1 MPIEVISKIKQKN
14 NGKFKLMD
22 AADVEYTN
30 DAMDGVAEGHVDNVK
45 DAIDAMFG
53 ILNSAP
59 VLSYVDED
67 GFREGEKKYWQIG
80 EQMRLMFS
88 FSSSAS
94 GKCNI
99 TILRNGY
106 TYKTFSSDKGRIS
119 VDLGV
124 ATEQNN
130 FIYTITAVD
139 SLGRDADKTLT
150 FNHICGGVEITST
163 FDAIIEK
170 NVFTANASNTIN
182 IPVGISYAESGYPR
196 SIMYSI
202 KKKSGSETTIEGEYQ
217 CGTQNWSSNI
227 PLQGV
232 EFGNEGVY
240 TLTLQGKVVADN
252 DAVLLSNIITYDF
265 AVISKNTIA
274 VTVTESTLEGIT
286 TNDTAT
292 ITFRTVTNVAALAS
306 ANSMAVRC
314 YLYLVKD
321 SKETL
326 IKNIRMTNITSGDT
340 NTWNIGRISSDG
352 TYKYELVGEPIGGA
366 STSINIQ
373 KAISTFVVTRSDSI
387 GGNYETANLLAY
399 FDANDMDN
407 ADADPTVWKSKNSGD
422 TNYYYVKLHGLN
434 YNKNG
439 WQIDSNDGSKMLKF
453 TGDSYGELRHVGS
466 SGNDAEFSPI
476 SLMNTSALGNSFEIA
491 YRTRCVGEMDACVVS
506 CRDESVNN
514 YGGYSIYYDK
524 AKISSNETST
534 STPINESND
543 EFTHVV
549 FVIDKNI
556 RTLENGITNTNIEN
570 LNTVATMNIY
580 VNGVRTKVVPIE
592 NHEQFA
598 NTAAFPAMQ
607 LILNA
612 HMDTM
617 INKITGY
624 GSCEIKMMRIYNSA
638 LTAEQ
643 ILGNYINSKYSIS
656 EREALINKNDSSRAD
671 IPIVRFVRN
680 KTIKDGVSQ
689 FNKFSKDVSFKLLN
703 SITTKKSKDPTIP
716 TSKNSWVNCTVW
728 YTYLDKS
735 TGAWKTI
742 KYPDVDVYLQ
752 GTSTL
757 QFPIKNYKIKA
768 FKTITEDGVEKRGK
782 KFKFIPPNKE
792 GQEGWLIEDNVY
804 TLKCDFM
811 EQSHKNN
818 TPTAVM
824 YEKVLDKVVEYNSGD
839 YSPCKKSTYEDAFE
853 DIKVMGE
860 DGEEKTKKVRKYRD
874 AVTGFPILL
883 YYNENDASA
892 PDGNAIDYNSLS
904 SEEDGYYSNDN
915 DVMVGTMMWNV
926 DKSSGMLGFKPKTSA
941 PIAITNPVS
950 NQPVLY
956 TDGSPVTLDCLP
968 CISLEGV
975 SNASIPSAA
984 SFYTLDEANRYTYKA
999 DYLEPKYNALK
1010 ANGTI
1015 SKSMTYDEFYTKVQA
1030 KNYSDVYTYDAY
1042 CKLDGTGIFKS
1053 VYDYIAATFE
1063 VRWAWT
1069 DEELEDGKE
1078 LSDQVY
1084 KECTYGHIIKTIDW
1098 IEKTYNN
1105 RDKFRAEFN
1114 QYFDFSYCATYYLQ
1128 MMTLIQVD
1136 NAGKNAMFD
1145 YWYSYDGVDAG
1156 GIRPRPYDMDTQMCL
1171 DNSGEDRINI
1181 SAEINVALSPTNVT
1195 GTYANQTSASNMA
1208 TDSQHKRYSDYN
1220 TPNSKFWNAFGTFFR
1235 DELARNYS
1243 NLRESYYTSEWI
1255 ESEVNALTSDVIGE
1269 SFYNKDA
1276 GAKYLTQ
1283 TYYQQNDN
1291 GTTSIHSQMLPKL
1304 NGNRDS
1310 RFKQVVEQRLIFMD
1324 TWFQYSG
1331 GDSLNKTIDLRSDAN
1346 TAGLS
1351 SVQIGISVYSPCYIQ
1366 IDVGTGNDSI
1376 ITAYIDT
1383 DEKYTYKGETYEGVL
1398 FTLPI
1403 MANNKDITIH
1413 GAGNIKAINHMENLV
1428 ITNFNCG
1435 NAKKLT
1441 SIAITSST
1449 ALTTLTTGS
1458 NTYLRSLNL
1467 SGSKTLQGN
1476 VNLTNCENIQY
1487 VNISDTKLSSISL
1500 PEGGNLKQFIAENC
1514 GLTSVTFKNLQ
1525 FLETI
1530 NVKNCTGIVSY
1541 EIDNCPLINTVDT
1554 SGYVNLN
1561 KIIIANCEG
1570 VTTLNLSKTSIA
1582 EMSITNCEN
1591 ITNINL
1597 SGCNGTIMNNLNLSS
1612 VYGLKTL
1619 NISSSQPA
1627 GGIILYLPQYQA
1639 KYASLTS
1646 EELNK
1651 LINNGVD
1658 VYWHELQT
1666 FNAQSSSLKNIAY
1679 GIQIGL
1685 EEGVCDFGR
1694 LTKLSSLNI
1703 RTCQLITQI
1712 LNINYKGNVSYLFYE
1727 CRSCTKITGEVW
1739 ATTSSAYCM
1748 FDACASLI
1756 DIEGLELYL
1765 DSITD
1770 ASYMLARCKSVTY
1783 RITKKVLDALP
1794 NVTNLGNF
1802 LCMYDGMNTTPIA
1815 LESNMLGNN
1824 VRTQSLEYFF
1834 YNCNIVSIPNGLLE
1848 PVKDTLT
1855 NLHGFCYACSKL
1867 VSAPNDL
1874 IKNCTKVTTYYE
1886 MFSDCYNF
1894 TNFFDTTLYYDIFPA
1909 NSPATDTRQMFNNCS
1924 SLKAPIS
1931 TGDAANGLKKMF
1943 DNLPNLQIAEVM
1955 FYNCRFITAI
1965 PEGLFSRNTKLQ
1977 RICGMFKDNITIT
1990 GIPAMLFNTSV
2001 TGETTHPYLTMARG
2015 LFSGCTSLTG
2025 TIGSNFFTG
2034 AYALTNIGH
2043 INALAL
2049 GNGPHYYYAGGMFS
2063 NTAIIGYAYD
2073 FLSKLKNLQ
2082 SVSMLFFKGR
2092 NTSSDMCPS
2101 LTGDNNDKL
2110 QYVYIGDNSYP
2121 NRIYNGIFNGLTR
2134 LRDVRYCFAGNINF
2148 VTFCDNNGKD
2158 VNSPTL
2164 FASCK
2169 STLSNAEGLF
2179 AKCKSLSIEVPRALF
2194 QNCTAL
2200 TTLRACYA
2208 HTALSGSLPD
2218 DFIKGCTALVY
2229 TNYMFFYCTQLGAD
2243 DAATG
2248 ISIPSNI
2255 FDSCRSKIS
2264 NVAYMFAGCGFN
2276 GRIGTGKATKTVNS
2290 AGLTVYK
2297 IEKYGLLSECLQLVS
2312 AAGLFYDCE
2321 KLKGAI
2327 PEDIFFTSEATK
2339 LYMYLTNLSW
2349 MFNNCQLMVRKSTE
2363 YGIDGRNKQLIYGD
2377 DLKADEAGYL
2387 IPTNWLNKCP
2397 NLQDISYIFNHVSN
2411 PEGSNAQFSTLAVLL
2426 DDLTF
2431 SQQTRLQTVRNAFSH
2446 LKSLQGSITAI
2457 FMQNAL
2463 NTLQNAACVFA
2474 YSGLKSVGGEQYNA
2488 VFEKNTSTTAKNS
2501 VLTDLTYAFYCTA
2514 ENNMTGYG
2522 PSPNKFTALTGSN
2535 GMVYAQSGLK
2545 NYGDYSA
2552 QQKQNFSYWD
2562 MSDRSGYWEY
2572 NYAATL

>member
-30 DAMDGVAEGHVDNVK
+30 DAMDSVAEGHVDNVK
-45 DAIDAMFG
+45 DAIDAVFG

-59 VLSYVDED
+59 VLSYIDED

-130 FIYTITAVD
+130 FIYTVSAVD
-139 SLGRDADKTLT
+139 ALGRDADKTLT

-170 NVFTANASNTIN
+170 NVFTANASNNIN
-182 IPVGISYAESGYPR
+182 VPVGISYAESGYTR
-196 SIMYSI
+196 SIIYSI
-202 KKKSGSETTIEGEYQ
+202 KKKSDSSNVISGEYQ

-232 EFGNEGVY
+232 QFGAEGVY
-240 TLTLQGKVVADN
+240 TLTLQGKVVADKGN
-252 DAVLLSNIITYDF
+252 VLLSNIITYDF

-274 VTVTESTLEGIT
+274 VTVTDSTLEGIT

-314 YLYLVKD
+314 YLYLVKEG
-321 SKETL
+321 KESL
-326 IKNIRMTNITSGDT
+326 VKNIRLTNISSGDT
-340 NTWNIGRISSDG
+340 STWNIGRINEG
-352 TYKYELVGEPIGGA
+352 IYRYEIAGEPVGGA

-373 KAISTFVVTRSDSI
+373 KATDKFTVTYSSSI
-387 GGNYETANLLAY
+387 GGNYETSNLLAY

-422 TNYYYVKLHGLN
+422 SNYYYIKLHGLN

-466 SGNDAEFSPI
+466 SGADSEFSPI
-476 SLMNTSALGNSFEIA
+476 SLMNTASLGNSFEIA
-491 YRTRCVGEMDACVVS
+491 YRTRCVGEMDACVIS

-524 AKISSNETST
+524 AKISSNETSA
-534 STPINESND
+534 STTINESND
-543 EFTHVV
+543 GFTHVV

-556 RTLENGITNTNIEN
+556 RTLKNGITNANIEN

-598 NTAAFPAMQ
+598 NTPAFPAMQ

-612 HMDTM
+612 HMDNM
-617 INKITGY
+617 INKITGF

-638 LTAEQ
+638 LTAQQ
-643 ILGNYINSKYSIS
+643 ILNNYINSKYSIE
-656 EREALINKNDSSRAD
+656 ERQALVSKNDSSRAD
-671 IPIVRFVRN
+671 IPVVRFVRN
-680 KTIKDGVSQ
+680 KTIVNGVSQ
-689 FNKFSKDVSFKLLN
+689 FNKFSKDVSFALLN
-703 SITTKKSKDPTIP
+703 SITTKKSDDPTIP

-728 YTYLDKS
+728 YTYLDKD

-742 KYPDVDVYLQ
+742 KFPDVDVYLQ

-757 QFPIKNYKIKA
+757 QFPIKNYKIKT
-768 FKTITEDGVEKRGK
+768 FKTVIEDGVEKRGK
-782 KFKFIPPNKE
+782 KYKFIPPNKV

-818 TPTAVM
+818 TPTAVI
-824 YEKVLDKVVEYNSGD
+824 YEKVLDEVVSYNNGD
-839 YSPCKKSTYEDAFE
+839 YSPCKKSTYKDAFAE
-853 DIKVMGE
+853 IKVT
-860 DGEEKTKKVRKYRD
+860 DDNGEEQTKTVKKYRD

-883 YYNENDASA
+883 YYNENDAKG
-892 PDGNAIDYNSLS
+892 PDGGAIDYNALS
-904 SEEDGYYSNDN
+904 SEEEGYYQNDN

-926 DKSSGMLGFKPKTSA
+926 DKSSGMLGFEPETSE
-941 PIAITNPVS
+941 AIPVTNPVTGEA
-950 NQPVLY
+950 VKY
-956 TDGSPVTLDCLP
+956 TDGTPVMLDALP

-999 DYLEPKYNALK
+999 DYLEPTYNSLK
-1010 ANGTI
+1010 ASGVIANNM
-1015 SKSMTYDEFYTKVQA
+1015 SYDTFYSNVQA
-1030 KNYSDVYTYDAY
+1030 KKYSDVYTYEAY
-1042 CKLDGTGIFKS
+1042 CQLNGTGIFKS
-1053 VYDYIAATFE
+1053 VYDYIAATFD

-1069 DEELEDGKE
+1069 DESLESGKE
-1078 LSDQVY
+1078 LSKQVY
-1084 KECTYGHIIKTIDW
+1084 NECTYGHIIKAIEW
-1098 IEKTYNN
+1098 IQSSYNS
-1105 RDKFRAEFN
+1105 RDKFRSEFSK
-1114 QYFDFSYCATYYLQ
+1114 YFDFSYCAAYYLQ

-1145 YWYSYDGVDAG
+1145 YWYSADGVDAG
-1156 GIRPRPYDMDTQMCL
+1156 GIRPRPYDMDTEMGL

-1181 SAEINVALSPTNVT
+1181 SAEINVALSPTNIT
-1195 GTYANQTSASNMA
+1195 GTYANQTTASNMN

-1235 DELARNYS
+1235 DELARTYGH
-1243 NLRESYYTSEWI
+1243 LRPLFYNSEWI
-1255 ESEVNALTSDVIGE
+1255 TKEVNALTSDTIGE

-1276 GAKYLTQ
+1276 GAKYMTQ

-1291 GTTSIHSQMLPKL
+1291 GTTSIYSQMLPKL

-1310 RFKQVVEQRLIFMD
+1310 RFKQVIEQRLIFMD

-1331 GDSLNKTIDLRSDAN
+1331 EDSLNKTIDLRSDAN

-1366 IDVGTGNDSI
+1366 IDVGTGNDSV
-1376 ITAYIDT
+1376 ITAYVDT
-1383 DEKYTYKGETYEGVL
+1383 DERYEYKSETYEGVL

-1458 NTYLRSLNL
+1458 NTYLRTLNL

-1476 VNLTNCENIQY
+1476 INLTNCENIQY
-1487 VNISDTKLSSISL
+1487 VNISDTKVSSISL

-1530 NVKNCTGIVSY
+1530 NVANCTGIVSY
-1541 EIDNCPLINTVDT
+1541 EINNCPLINTVDT
-1554 SGYVNLN
+1554 SGYINLN

-1597 SGCNGTIMNNLNLSS
+1597 SGCNGSIMNNLNLSS

-1619 NISSSQPA
+1619 NISSSQPS

-1639 KYASLTS
+1639 KYAAMTVD
-1646 EELNK
+1646 EINR

-1658 VYWHELQT
+1658 VYWHELTT

-1712 LNINYKGNVSYLFYE
+1712 LNINYSGDVSYLFYE
-1727 CRSCTKITGEVW
+1727 CRACTKITGSVT
-1739 ATTSSAYCM
+1739 ATAASAYCM
-1748 FDACASLI
+1748 FNACAALE
-1756 DIEGLELYL
+1756 DISGLELYL
-1765 DSITD
+1765 DQITD
-1770 ASYMLARCKSVTY
+1770 GRYMLARCRSVNYTMV
-1783 RITKKVLDALP
+1783 KKVLDALP
-1794 NVTNLGNF
+1794 NVTNLGEF
-1802 LCMYDGMNTTPIA
+1802 LDMYDGMNYNPIA
-1815 LESNMLGNN
+1815 LESNTLQNN
-1824 VRTQSLEYFF
+1824 VKTQSLEYFF
-1834 YNCNIVSIPNGLLE
+1834 YNCNITSIPSGFLE
-1848 PVKDTLT
+1848 PVKNTLT
-1855 NLHGFCYACSKL
+1855 NLHGFCYACNKL
-1867 VSAPNDL
+1867 VTVPNDL
-1874 IKNCTKVTTYYE
+1874 FKNCTKVTTYYE
-1886 MFSDCYNF
+1886 CFADCTVFKTFF
-1894 TNFFDTTLYYDIFPA
+1894 TTSLYYNIFPA
-1909 NSPATDTRQMFNNCS
+1909 NSPATDTRMMFNNCY
-1924 SLKAPIS
+1924 SLTAPIS
-1931 TGDAANGLKKMF
+1931 TGDSANGLKKMF

-1965 PEGLFSRNTKLQ
+1965 PEGLFSTNKKLQ
-1977 RICGMFKDNITIT
+1977 RICGMFKENTTIT
-1990 GIPAMLFNTSV
+1990 GVPAMLFNTSV
-2001 TGETTHPYLTMARG
+2001 TGETTHPNLTMARG
-2015 LFSGCTSLTG
+2015 LFSGCTALTG

-2034 AYALTNIGH
+2034 AYALTDIGH
-2043 INALAL
+2043 INGLAL
-2049 GNGPHYYYAGGMFS
+2049 GNGPHYYYGGGMFS

-2073 FLSKLKNLQ
+2073 FLSKLKQLT
-2082 SVSMLFFKGR
+2082 SVSMLFYKGS
-2092 NTSSDMCPS
+2092 NNSSNMVPS
-2101 LTGDNNDKL
+2101 LSGNNNDKL

-2121 NRIYNGIFNGLTR
+2121 NRIYNGIFDGLTR
-2134 LRDVRYCFAGNINF
+2134 LRDVRYCFAGNVNF
-2148 VTFCDNNGKD
+2148 VTFCDKNGKD

-2164 FASCK
+2164 FTSCK
-2169 STLSNAEGLF
+2169 STLTNAEGLF
-2179 AKCKSLSIEVPRALF
+2179 AKCRGLSVEVPRTLF

-2208 HTALSGSLPD
+2208 HTALSGSLPE
-2218 DFIKGCTALVY
+2218 DFIKGCTNLAY

-2243 DAATG
+2243 DTATG

-2290 AGLTVYK
+2290 AGLTVYT

-2312 AAGLFYDCE
+2312 AAGMFYCCT

-2327 PEDIFFTSEATK
+2327 PEDMFFTSEATK

-2349 MFNNCQLMVRKSTE
+2349 MFHNCQLMVMKSTE

-2377 DLKADEAGYL
+2377 DLGGEDAGYL
-2387 IPTNWLNKCP
+2387 VPTNWLNKCP

-2411 PEGSNAQFSTLAVLL
+2411 PEGSNSQFAALKVLI

-2431 SQQTRLQTVRNAFSH
+2431 SQQTRLQNVNNAFSH
-2446 LKSLQGSITAI
+2446 LKSLRGSITAI

-2463 NTLQNAACVFA
+2463 NTLQYAARVFA
-2474 YSGLKSVGGEQYNA
+2474 YSNLESAGGEQYNA

-2501 VLTDLTYAFYCTA
+2501 ILQDLTYAFYCTCGNA
-2514 ENNMTGYG
+2514 MSGYG
-2522 PSPNKFTALTGSN
+2522 PSPNKFTALTQSN
-2535 GMVYAQSGLK
+2535 GMVYAQSKLR
-2545 NYGDYSA
+2545 NYSDYSA

-2562 MSDRSGYWEY
+2562 TSDRNGMWEY
-2572 NYAATL
+2572 AYGAVLS